1 MRLSPAVQARFREAE
16 MSSERDWIEVAVDV
30 QREVLAR
37 FGLPPTEVNL
47 EMLRRQATSE
57 TSLYVK
63 YNRAARGHLRVGD
76 LAPDVRVGTLA
87 GTGSS
92 RSLLSHERPGRPLVI
107 LAGSYS

>member
-1 MRLSPAVQARFREAE
+1 MAPVLPVGVGVDWRRVLEWENEMRLSPAVQARVREAE

-57 TSLYVK
+57 T
-63 YNRAARGHLRVGD
+63 R
-76 LAPDVRVGTLA
+76 
-87 GTGSS
+87 
-92 RSLLSHERPGRPLVI
+92 
-107 LAGSYS
+107 